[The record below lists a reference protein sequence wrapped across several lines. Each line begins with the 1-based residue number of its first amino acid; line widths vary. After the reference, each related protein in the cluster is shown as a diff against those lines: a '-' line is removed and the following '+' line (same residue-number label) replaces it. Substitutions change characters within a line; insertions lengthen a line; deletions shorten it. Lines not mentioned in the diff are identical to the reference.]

1 MAVVANDNTRKALA
15 IANAKASEGKP
26 LDKQEFSMVVQ
37 GFKEQISLAL
47 PMHLKKNAEK
57 YSRQALTLFSVLS

>member
-1 MAVVANDNTRKALA
+1 MAVANDNTRKALA

-37 GFKEQISLAL
+37 ETTTHAF
-47 PMHLKKNAEK
+47 PCH
-57 YSRQALTLFSVLS
+57 